1 METLIIKGAL
11 VLFFIYGILII
22 FAVLVSL
29 FILIANSKIEIK
41 IKDLDISTVRKEKLN
56 RDYKIHINI
65 IIFNKIK
72 IFGKQIKKMKFKK
85 ENLDKLYNTVKSVQ
99 GKLSG
104 KISFTTLI
112 QLVKNLSIETK
123 ELDLK
128 IELGTEDAAISAI
141 LVGIISSIIGIILR
155 NHESKEQR
163 FEVIPLYINQNI
175 LKLKLDGIFRINL
188 IHYIYKNILKGRE
201 SNERKSSDRRAY
213 AYNNE

>member
-1 METLIIKGAL
+1 M
-11 VLFFIYGILII
+11 FFIYGLLILL
-22 FAVLVSL
+22 AVLVSL
-29 FILIANSKIEIK
+29 SILITNSKIEIK
-41 IKDLDISTVRKEKLN
+41 IKNLDISTVRKEKVN
-56 RDYKIHINI
+56 SNYKIHINI

-85 ENLDKLYNTVKSVQ
+85 ENLDKLYNTVKSVE
-99 GKLSG
+99 GNLSE

-112 QLVKNLSIETK
+112 QSVKNLQLETK

-128 IELGTEDAAISAI
+128 IELGTEDVAISAI
-141 LVGIISSIIGIILR
+141 LVGIISSVIGIILR
-155 NHESKEQR
+155 NQTSKEQR

-175 LKLKLDGIFRINL
+175 LNLKLDGIFRINL